1 MTASNPQAEA
11 MEQALE
17 DAELKRHGQ
26 FYFMVRRFCR
36 NKAAV
41 VALVFV
47 ILLVIAAIFCD
58 YLTPYDYAEQNLL
71 EKLQGPS
78 LAHLC
83 GTDNFGRDIFTRI
96 LRGARVSLLVALA
109 GVCMS
114 TVVALIL
121 GSLAGYYGGVVDNV
135 IMRVMDMLIAIPGLL
150 LSMTVSAALGTGMIK
165 TAIALAIPGVA
176 QLTRQLRSSIM
187 TMKNS
192 EYIEASRAF
201 GGSDL
206 HILIRHIIPNCLSP
220 LIVQFTL
227 SLGSGIMSIS
237 GLSFL
242 GLGVQPPTP
251 EWGNMVAA
259 GQDYLRT
266 APHMVLF
273 PGLAVMLAMLAFNLL
288 GDGLRDALDPRMKQ

>member
-1 MTASNPQAEA
+1 MANVKA

-17 DAELKRHGQ
+17 YAEPENRHGQ
-26 FYFMVRRFCR
+26 FYFMLRRFCR

-41 VALVFV
+41 AAFFFV
-47 ILLVIAAIFCD
+47 LLLIISAVFCD
-58 YLTPYDYAEQNLL
+58 YLTPYDYAQQNLMD
-71 EKLQGPS
+71 KLQGPS

-96 LRGARVSLLVALA
+96 LRGTRVSLLVSLM

-114 TVVALIL
+114 TVVAIIL
-121 GSLAGYYGGVVDNV
+121 GAISGYYGGKVDNV

-150 LSMTVSAALGTGMIK
+150 LSMTVSAALGTGMFK
-165 TAIALAIPGVA
+165 TAIAMAIPGVA

-201 GGSDL
+201 GGRDL
-206 HILIRHIIPNCLSP
+206 HILSKHIIPNCLSP

-227 SLGSGIMSIS
+227 SLGSSIMSIS

-251 EWGNMVAA
+251 EWGNMVAD
-259 GQDYLRT
+259 GQEFIRT

>member
-1 MTASNPQAEA
+1 MANVKV
-11 MEQALE
+11 MERALE
-17 DAELKRHGQ
+17 AAEPRKRHGR
-26 FYFMVRRFCR
+26 FYFMLRRFCR

-41 VALVFV
+41 VAFFFV
-47 ILLVIAAIFCD
+47 ILLIFCAVFCD
-58 YLTPYDYAEQNLL
+58 YLTPYNYAEQNLL

-96 LRGARVSLLVALA
+96 LRGARVSLLVSLM

-114 TVVALIL
+114 TVVAIVL
-121 GSLAGYYGGVVDNV
+121 GSIAGYYGGVVDNV

-150 LSMTVSAALGTGMIK
+150 LSMTVSAALGTGMFK
-165 TAIALAIPGVA
+165 TAIAMAIPGVA

-187 TMKNS
+187 TMKGS

-201 GGSDL
+201 GGHDL
-206 HILIRHIIPNCLSP
+206 HILSAHIIPNCLSP

-227 SLGSGIMSIS
+227 SLGSSIMSIS

-251 EWGNMVAA
+251 EWGNMVAD
-259 GQDYLRT
+259 GQEFIRN

>member
-1 MTASNPQAEA
+1 MSDIKAVEQVLNEA
-11 MEQALE
+11 DGQ
-17 DAELKRHGQ
+17 KHHGR

-41 VALVFV
+41 AALFF
-47 ILLVIAAIFCD
+47 ILALIFCAVFCD
-58 YLTPYDYAEQNLL
+58 YLTPYDYATQDLL
-71 EKLQGPS
+71 NKLEGPS
-78 LAHLC
+78 LVHLC

-96 LRGARVSLLVALA
+96 LRGARVSLLVSLM

-114 TVVALIL
+114 TVVAVIL
-121 GSLAGYYGGVVDNV
+121 GSIAGYYGGAVDNV
-135 IMRVMDMLIAIPGLL
+135 IMRIMDMLIAIPGLL
-150 LSMTVSAALGTGMIK
+150 LSMTVSASLGTGMFK
-165 TAIALAIPGVA
+165 TAIAMAIPGVA

-187 TMKNS
+187 TMKDA

-201 GGSDL
+201 GGHDL
-206 HILIRHIIPNCLSP
+206 HILTAHIIPNCLSP

-227 SLGSGIMSIS
+227 SLGSSIMSIS

-259 GQDYLRT
+259 GQDFIRT
-266 APHMVLF
+266 APHLALF

>member
-1 MTASNPQAEA
+1 MANVNAVQ
-11 MEQALE
+11 QALDKDE
-17 DAELKRHGQ
+17 QVRQHGQ
-26 FYFMVRRFCR
+26 LYFMARRFCR

-41 VALVFV
+41 AALIFV
-47 ILLVIAAIFCD
+47 VLMIFAAVFCD
-58 YLTPYDYAEQNLL
+58 YLTPYDYAAQDLSQKLL
-71 EKLQGPS
+71 GPS

-83 GTDNFGRDIFTRI
+83 GTDDFGRDIFTRI
-96 LRGARVSLLVALA
+96 LRGARVSLLVSLL
-109 GVCMS
+109 GVCLS
-114 TVVALIL
+114 TVIAVIL
-121 GSLAGYYGGVVDNV
+121 GSIAGYYGGKVDSV
-135 IMRVMDMLIAIPGLL
+135 IMRIMDMLIAIPGLL
-150 LSMTVSAALGTGMIK
+150 LSMTVSAALGTGMVK

-187 TMKNS
+187 TMKNA

-201 GGSDL
+201 GGRDP
-206 HILIRHIIPNCLSP
+206 HILVRHILPNCLSP

-227 SLGSGIMSIS
+227 SLGSSIMSIS

-259 GQDYLRT
+259 GQDYLRS

-288 GDGLRDALDPRMKQ
+288 GDGLRDALDPRMKR